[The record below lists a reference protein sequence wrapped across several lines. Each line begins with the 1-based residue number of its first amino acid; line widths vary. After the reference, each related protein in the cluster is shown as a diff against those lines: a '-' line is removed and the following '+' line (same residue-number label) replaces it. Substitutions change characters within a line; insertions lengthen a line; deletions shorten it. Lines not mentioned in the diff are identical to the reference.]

1 MHYTKITFDQARTI
15 NADEAADFAPVAFL
29 SDVGRKKVKSFA
41 DSFYEGLFYDEPAVL
56 AEFEQ
61 GAECLLA
68 GYSHVVELH
77 CRVGRGMFGGF
88 KVDTLELTVDDFDWF
103 IHTNCEEQ

>member
-1 MHYTKITFDQARTI
+1 MPYIKITFDQARTI
-15 NADEAADFAPVAFL
+15 NADFAPVAFL
-29 SDVGRKKVKSFA
+29 NDAGRKKVNSFTE
-41 DSFYEGLFYDEPAVL
+41 SFYDGLFYDESAVL

-68 GYSHVVELH
+68 GYSHVVELR
-77 CRVGRGMFGGF
+77 RVNRGMFGGF

-103 IHTNCEEQ
+103 ISTTCEEQ

>member
-1 MHYTKITFDQARTI
+1 MPYTKITFDQARTI

-29 SDVGRKKVKSFA
+29 SDAGRKKVKSFA
-41 DSFYEGLFYDEPAVL
+41 ESFYDGLFYDESAVL

-68 GYSHVVELH
+68 GYSHVVELR
-77 CRVGRGMFGGF
+77 RVNHGMFGGF

-103 IHTNCEEQ
+103 INTTCEEQ

>member
-1 MHYTKITFDQARTI
+1 MRAATITFDQARTI

-29 SDVGRKKVKSFA
+29 SDAGRKKVKSFVDA
-41 DSFYEGLFYDEPAVL
+41 FYDGVFYDEPAVL

-61 GAECLLA
+61 GAECLLT
-68 GYSHVVELH
+68 GYSHVVELR
-77 CRVGRGMFGGF
+77 RVNHGMFGGF

-103 IHTNCEEQ
+103 INTNCEDY